1 MAARVRIYTKQGCEF
16 SESALMFL
24 EEKGIPVEEID
35 ITDDAAAEA
44 EMVAA
49 AGGARTTPQIFI
61 DGEHIGGFDELVEED
76 AHGRLAMRLASG
88 LEQPD
93 VT

>member
-1 MAARVRIYTKQGCEF
+1 MSRVRIYTKQECRF
-16 SESALMFL
+16 SEKALMFL
-24 EEKGIPVEEID
+24 EEKGVPYDEID
-35 ITDDAAAEA
+35 ITGDHEA
-44 EMVAA
+44 EEEMVEA
-49 AGGARTTPQIFI
+49 AGGSRTTPQIFI